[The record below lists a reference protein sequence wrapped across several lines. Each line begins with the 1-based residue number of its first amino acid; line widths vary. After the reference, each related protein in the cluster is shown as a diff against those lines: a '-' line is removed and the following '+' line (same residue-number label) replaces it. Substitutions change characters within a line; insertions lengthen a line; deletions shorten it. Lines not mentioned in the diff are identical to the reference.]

1 MDNLVSLNITHG
13 ALAIASAS
21 QHPERALMVYD
32 LLRNDPEIYRLMM
45 YGIEGEMYTIDE
57 NGYLVRPEGFEQTVD
72 GVDLN
77 FWCGRNDDIGLRDAT
92 RDWEAIDELYAR
104 YDEIA
109 IGYPYGQ
116 VVFDLTNIQVYMD
129 NISNVYNTYMPRIC
143 FGLMDDPEAYVA
155 EFRTQ
160 LQNAGIETVMTEIQ
174 NQLDAVYGAE

>member
-1 MDNLVSLNITHG
+1 
-13 ALAIASAS
+13 
-21 QHPERALMVYD
+21 
-32 LLRNDPEIYRLMM
+32 
-45 YGIEGEMYTIDE
+45 MYTIDE

-72 GVDLN
+72 GVEPQLLEAPQ
-77 FWCGRNDDIGLRDAT
+77 RRHRPARRHPRL
-92 RDWEAIDELYAR
+92 EAIDELYAR